1 MNLVI
6 NGLFQAGRGKTFLQL
21 VATALQATT
30 AAAGRSGPEPAVSFQ
45 ATLCRSRMISQC
57 QQKRLRIY
65 HRHELFQLSLADAS
79 NAYR

>member
-6 NGLFQAGRGKTFLQL
+6 NGLFQAGPGKTFLPL
-21 VATALQATT
+21 VAAALPATT

-45 ATLCRSRMISQC
+45 ATLCRSRMIFQC
-57 QQKRLRIY
+57 QQKRRRIC
-65 HRHELFQLSLADAS
+65 RLHELFQLLLAGAS